1 MSLNDFDPKSEEAAV
16 LNEFKRLH
24 GEGYLAESISP
35 YSNVT
40 VTPDLLH
47 PSGVPY
53 GTRLIVRF
61 GRNLPPLTVFDRF
74 PVYTLDPFDECA
86 NRLYYSSEPLSPQD
100 PLFNQVI
107 LEARQLLFHLRD
119 CSFTIPRIL
128 DGQIVIVAAVLSVF
142 YRPINSSNTAK
153 TLVPTIGSFP
163 VVYIQDA
170 LVKEIGEPVTTL
182 SEDCLQIGALLYDH
196 NNDLQST
203 LGGFLRSS
211 GGELSVLS
219 TGHSFSTSRTT
230 VTLGSSSGPL
240 VATGESTVFDCVDVP
255 CSLTS
260 EIVTI
265 DVGIVPLTSDQRK
278 CSIHVLK
285 PVDFPTVRRHP
296 DIIQKL
302 GFNTERNLKASLE
315 QFGILG
321 FLRENPETAIG
332 VTRKGRDATFGL
344 LDNFHLAW
352 TRSFV
357 SMTRGGLVTYSTT
370 MRDYKSTLLVSHVR
384 HILPFSTV
392 GDAGSAVF
400 TSNGVLVGI
409 VATTSGAI
417 TCVIPIE
424 AITEHFGMELAF
436 ICECS

>member
-1 MSLNDFDPKSEEAAV
+1 MRKCWKTL
-16 LNEFKRLH
+16 R
-24 GEGYLAESISP
+24 I
-35 YSNVT
+35 
-40 VTPDLLH
+40 
-47 PSGVPY
+47 
-53 GTRLIVRF
+53 
-61 GRNLPPLTVFDRF
+61 GRNLPPLTVFDHF
-74 PVYTLDPFDECA
+74 PVYTLDPFVECA
-86 NRLYYSSEPLSPQD
+86 NELYYSSEPLSPQD

-107 LEARQLLFHLRD
+107 LEAQQLLFHLRD

-128 DGQIVIVAAVLSVF
+128 DGHIVIVAAVLSVF
-142 YRPINSSNTAK
+142 YRPINSSNTAT

-211 GGELSVLS
+211 GGKLSALS
-219 TGHSFSTSRTT
+219 SGYSFSTPRTT

-240 VATGESTVFDCVDVP
+240 VATGESIVFDCVDVP

-260 EIVTI
+260 EVVTI
-265 DVGIVPLTSDQRK
+265 DAGIVPLTTDQRK

-285 PVDFPTVRRHP
+285 PRDYYNILPHP
-296 DIIQKL
+296 DIAQF
-302 GFNTERNLKASLE
+302 GFSTERNLTASME
-315 QFGILG
+315 QIGILG

-357 SMTRGGLVTYSTT
+357 SMTRSGLVTYSIT

-384 HILPFSTV
+384 HILPFSAV
-392 GDAGSAVF
+392 GDSGSAVF
-400 TSNGVLVGI
+400 TSNGVLVGL

-424 AITEHFGMELAF
+424 AITEHFGIEFAF
-436 ICECS
+436 VCECS